1 VRTCVSNR
9 DTDPPIQKLLHTA
22 DVLCIDYYAAC
33 QRKNRAN
40 RWNGCHPRVERPR
53 QQAQKKKCWDFVCAL
68 LELAIW
74 LQAGED
80 RAIAAGSQ
88 ADLKTGCPR
97 LTTYHSSTP
106 QKNSLKKTTDALAD
120 YRTKIQKH
128 QKPQA
133 PAAASA
139 SRTTLCDVRCA
150 LCDALCASTHFR
162 CGCVWHCGGGGGGV
176 SSDALRVRC

>member
-53 QQAQKKKCWDFVCAL
+53 QQAQKKNMLGFRVRAFGISN
-68 LELAIW
+68 LAS
-74 LQAGED
+74 G
-80 RAIAAGSQ
+80 RG
-88 ADLKTGCPR
+88 GPR
-97 LTTYHSSTP
+97 YCGGQPSGFENGLSAPNHIPQLHTT
-106 QKNSLKKTTDALAD
+106 KNSLKKTTDALAD